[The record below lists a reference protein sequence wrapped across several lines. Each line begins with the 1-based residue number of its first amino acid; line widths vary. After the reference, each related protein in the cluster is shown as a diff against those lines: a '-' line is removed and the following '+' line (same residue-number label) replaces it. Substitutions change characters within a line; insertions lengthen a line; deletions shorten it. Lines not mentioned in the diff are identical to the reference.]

1 MKKVF
6 LSAALALAV
15 AGSWAFYPKAAA
27 DASGGYMMVIS
38 RFSGGGFSAKNTLS
52 VIAPDGQVQTQEADA
67 KTGTISKVAGSFDQM
82 HVTELK
88 KINELQ
94 LAGWRVVNSTQNSV
108 GNGAITETIYLL
120 EKR

>member
-15 AGSWAFYPKAAA
+15 AGSWAFYPKAAEPA
-27 DASGGYMMVIS
+27 GYMMVIS
-38 RFSGGGFSAKNTLS
+38 RFTGSGFSAKNTLS
-52 VIAPDGQVQTQEADA
+52 VITPDGQIQTQEADA
-67 KTGTISKVAGSFDQM
+67 KTGSINKVAGSFDQM
-82 HVTELK
+82 HLTELK

-94 LAGWRVVNSTQNSV
+94 QQSWRVMNSTQNSV

>member
-6 LSAALALAV
+6 LSAALTLAV

-27 DASGGYMMVIS
+27 DTTGYMMVIS
-38 RFSGGGFSAKNTLS
+38 RFTGSGFSAKNTLS
-52 VIAPDGQVQTQEADA
+52 VITPDGQIQTQEADA
-67 KTGTISKVAGSFDQM
+67 KTGTINKVAGSFDQM
-82 HVTELK
+82 HLTELK

-94 LAGWRVVNSTQNSV
+94 QQGWRIVNSTQNSV
-108 GNGAITETIYLL
+108 GNGAITETIHLL

>member
-15 AGSWAFYPKAAA
+15 AGSWAFYPKAPA
-27 DASGGYMMVIS
+27 DATGYMMVIS
-38 RFSGGGFSAKNTLS
+38 RFSGGAFNAKNSLS
-52 VIAPDGQVQTQEADA
+52 VIAPDGQIQTLEVDA
-67 KTGTISKVAGSFDQM
+67 KTGTVNKVAGSFDQM
-82 HVTELK
+82 HLAELK

-94 LAGWRVVNSTQNSV
+94 QIGWRVVNSTQNSV